1 MQLNINETNNPIKK
15 EADDLHRQFSKE
27 DTQMAKRHKKRGSAS
42 LIIRE
47 MKIRTTM
54 RYHIT
59 LVIMAV
65 IKKSTNSKC
74 WRGCGEKRT
83 LLHCWWE
90 CKLLHWRTV
99 WRFLKKLQI
108 VLPYDPAISLLGIHT
123 EEIKN

>member
-59 LVIMAV
+59 LVIMVV

-83 LLHCWWE
+83 LLH
-90 CKLLHWRTV
+90 
-99 WRFLKKLQI
+99 
-108 VLPYDPAISLLGIHT
+108 S
-123 EEIKN
+123 